1 MNRPKAVVEAVM
13 RVRALA
19 FLALSLLGVSAS
31 ASTVPP
37 PTKVAVPLTG
47 AQEAKL
53 QEGVALHDAARYADA
68 EAVYEA
74 ILQENPDAAQVLLEA
89 CLSRLA
95 MKNYQGAL
103 ADALRGAQFTSPWLG
118 RFYTIA
124 GESYDQMGQPEEAV
138 PQFEAAVRVEPDNFT
153 AYYELGVTLASLKRM
168 AEAREALK
176 ASVALAPDEPD
187 PNYALGR
194 VFGAEGYRVPA
205 VLALFRFL
213 VLEPDSDRS
222 REALRMVGQS
232 LDSLRGHPAAGELAA
247 GQGDVSEGDYTAVA
261 GAVTQAWTGA
271 LDETAVNDWS
281 RLVSTIGA
289 LFSRVG
295 QGDPAWRSTFVGRF
309 YGPYFAAV
317 AAQKFTPPFC
327 AHVFR
332 ASNNDS
338 VEAYLKGNG
347 ERVGAFLAWSDNYR
361 WPRPET
367 QIGHSQTPRAKS
379 APKGQAKTGAAGAP
393 AKTAAGKPAVPAPR

>member
-1 MNRPKAVVEAVM
+1 M

-19 FLALSLLGVSAS
+19 VLAWSLLGVWAS

-37 PTKVAVPLTG
+37 PTKVPVPLTE

-68 EAVYEA
+68 VAVYEA
-74 ILQENPDAAQVLLEA
+74 ILQENPDAAQALLEV
-89 CLSRLA
+89 CLSQLA
-95 MKNYQGAL
+95 AKKYESAL

-118 RFYTIA
+118 RFYALA
-124 GESYDQMGQPEEAV
+124 GECYDQLGQPEEAV
-138 PQFEAAVRVEPDNFT
+138 PQFEAAVKVEPDNFT
-153 AYYELGVTLASLKRM
+153 AYYELGITYASLKRM

-176 ASVALAPDEPD
+176 ASVALAPDQPD
-187 PNYALGR
+187 PNYALGK
-194 VFGAEGYRVPA
+194 VFSAEGYRVPA

-213 VLEPDSDRS
+213 VLEPESDRS

-232 LDSLRGHPAAGELAA
+232 LDSLRGHPEAGEQAAGK
-247 GQGDVSEGDYTAVA
+247 GDASEGDYTAVA
-261 GAVTQAWTGA
+261 GAVTQAWTGV

-289 LFSRVG
+289 LFGRVG
-295 QGDPAWRSTFVGRF
+295 QRDPAWRSTFVGKF
-309 YGPYFAAV
+309 YAPYFAAV
-317 AAQKFTPPFC
+317 AAQKFTPPLC
-327 AHVFR
+327 AHAFR

-338 VEAYLKGNG
+338 VEAYLKDNG
-347 ERVGAFLAWSDNYR
+347 ERIGAFLTWSDHYR
-361 WPRPET
+361 WPQPEA
-367 QIGHSQTPRAKS
+367 QVGRSRAPQAKS
-379 APKGQAKTGAAGAP
+379 APRAPAKTNAAGAP